1 MNEKLVPEERIIE
14 QVVVKLN
21 ARMTG
26 LLLGLFCGG
35 LLFLATNWLVLKG
48 GPSPGHHLSLLG
60 HYFPGYSVTFVGSIV
75 GLIYA
80 SIVGFGAGY
89 LFGSVYNKLAR

>member
-14 QVVVKLN
+14 QVVIRLS
-21 ARMTG
+21 AAMTG
-26 LLLGLFCGG
+26 TVLGLLCGG
-35 LLFLATNWLVLKG
+35 VLFLATNWLVLKG
-48 GPSPGHHLSLLG
+48 GPDPGHHLSLLS

-80 SIVGFGAGY
+80 FIVGFGAGY

>member
-1 MNEKLVPEERIIE
+1 LNEKLVPEERIIE
-14 QVVVKLN
+14 QVVIRLS
-21 ARMTG
+21 AAMTG
-26 LLLGLFCGG
+26 TVLGLLCGG
-35 LLFLATNWLVLKG
+35 VLFLATNWLVLKG
-48 GPSPGHHLSLLG
+48 GPDPGHHLSLLS

-80 SIVGFGAGY
+80 FIVGFGAGY